1 MSLLKDIWSVLTP
14 CQRRWVLGAQLLSII
29 MAFSTV
35 AGIASIAPFFAV
47 LADPK
52 LIQRIGILRSAYELG
67 FTSPRGFTMAL
78 GLAFVG
84 LVLLANLLN
93 VIGSTVMLRL
103 AYWISADL
111 QCILLEEYLHRPYLF
126 HTRTSSALLY
136 NNVIQETTRA
146 TTQILQN
153 GMTLVTNSITV
164 LFITATVMI
173 LNPVVATGMV
183 MALAGGYVLIY
194 LTMRNRLVRAGQAQ
208 SRLFV
213 HLTRVV
219 NESLGAIKEINVAR
233 KQDFFRDQFARSTH
247 EFARGAAHTQLIGQ
261 SPRYVMECVAVVG
274 LVSVALLAGSGEY
287 GLGSWLGQL
296 TFLGFAAYR
305 LLPTLQ
311 QVFVAIVRLR
321 SDRPGF
327 AAIVSDL
334 RLARARRRAGLAID
348 PGWRMAPRS
357 QIRFEDVSFRY
368 GPERASAVN
377 ELSLRIPAR
386 AAVGLVGPNGSGK
399 TTVIDLIAGLLS
411 PDSGRIEV
419 DGILLDDESR
429 VAWQTR
435 IAYVPQSI
443 YLFDAS
449 IAQNIALGVPQAS
462 IDQERLQRVARIA
475 QLDEFVGALP
485 GGFDYMVGERGVRLS
500 GGQRQRV
507 GIARALYAE
516 ASVLMLDEATN
527 ALDGLTEHELMS
539 TIAQLRGH
547 YTLIVIAHRLST
559 VRSCDVIFELD
570 QGKLV
575 ASGSY
580 DWLLRNSG
588 TFRKMARA
596 ADAPAHFSNS
606 RNI

>member
-1 MSLLKDIWSVLTP
+1 
-14 CQRRWVLGAQLLSII
+14 
-29 MAFSTV
+29 
-35 AGIASIAPFFAV
+35 
-47 LADPK
+47 
-52 LIQRIGILRSAYELG
+52 
-67 FTSPRGFTMAL
+67 
-78 GLAFVG
+78 
-84 LVLLANLLN
+84 
-93 VIGSTVMLRL
+93 
-103 AYWISADL
+103 
-111 QCILLEEYLHRPYLF
+111 
-126 HTRTSSALLY
+126 
-136 NNVIQETTRA
+136 
-146 TTQILQN
+146 
-153 GMTLVTNSITV
+153 
-164 LFITATVMI
+164 
-173 LNPVVATGMV
+173 
-183 MALAGGYVLIY
+183 
-194 LTMRNRLVRAGQAQ
+194 
-208 SRLFV
+208 
-213 HLTRVV
+213 
-219 NESLGAIKEINVAR
+219 
-233 KQDFFRDQFARSTH
+233 
-247 EFARGAAHTQLIGQ
+247 
-261 SPRYVMECVAVVG
+261 
-274 LVSVALLAGSGEY
+274 
-287 GLGSWLGQL
+287 
-296 TFLGFAAYR
+296 

-334 RLARARRRAGLAID
+334 RLARARRRAGPAID

-399 TTVIDLIAGLLS
+399 TTVIDLIAGLLT

-462 IDQERLQRVARIA
+462 IDQERLQRVAHIA

-527 ALDGLTEHELMS
+527 ALDGLTEYELMS